1 MKGSKGPNLVG
12 KPQIA
17 SRPLAVEA
25 IYLPLAF
32 TFPILLFAVICE
44 PGDPVRGRVVFWRAW
59 IGLGSLSASE
69 KFAAILAV
77 WEVCQV
83 PGWWCSGWRF

>member
-1 MKGSKGPNLVG
+1 VG
-12 KPQIA
+12 KRQIA

-32 TFPILLFAVICE
+32 TLPILLFAVICE
-44 PGDPVRGRVVFWRAW
+44 PGDPLRGRVVFWCRQ
-59 IGLGSLSASE
+59 IDHGSLSASE
-69 KFAAILAV
+69 KFAAILGA